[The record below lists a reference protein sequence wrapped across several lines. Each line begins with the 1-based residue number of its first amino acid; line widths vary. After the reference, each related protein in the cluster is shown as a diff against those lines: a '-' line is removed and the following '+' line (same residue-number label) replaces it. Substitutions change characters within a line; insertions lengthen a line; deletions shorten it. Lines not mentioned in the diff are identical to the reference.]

1 MTSIASKIV
10 HRIRVKGRG
19 WVFAPKDFVDFGT
32 RASVD
37 VTLMRLVKK
46 GFIRRLGRGCYD
58 FPKQH
63 DTLGTLSPRT
73 DDVAQVAAAKTG
85 DTIFPSGAQAAN
97 MLGLS
102 TQVPARPV
110 YLTNGATRTHTIDGR
125 RVRLKHARVPILNQM
140 PDKIN
145 TILQA
150 LSYLGKRGIDDTI
163 IHQCA
168 GRIDSSDLPA
178 LMRAAR
184 HTPGWLSDALYRIQ
198 QIKDGQIRHQP

>member
-1 MTSIASKIV
+1 MTSIANKIV
-10 HRIRVKGRG
+10 HRIRAKGRG

-63 DTLGTLSPRT
+63 DALGILSPRA
-73 DDVAQVAAAKTG
+73 DDVAQVTAAKTG
-85 DTIFPSGAQAAN
+85 DTVFPSGAQAAN

-110 YLTNGATRTHTIDGR
+110 YLTNGATRTRTIDGR
-125 RVRLKHARVPILNQM
+125 QVRLKHARVPILDQA

-145 TILQA
+145 VILQA
-150 LSYLGKRGIDDTI
+150 LSYLGKSGMDDTI
-163 IHQCA
+163 IRQCA
-168 GRIDSSDLPA
+168 DRIADSDLPA
-178 LMRAAR
+178 LMKAAR
-184 HTPGWLSDALYRIQ
+184 HTPSWLSDTLYRIQ